1 MGAIA
6 EMTQKGKEFSD
17 GMDSVVI
24 RRRGACLIGGKTL
37 DMTDF
42 PDDFVKAGH
51 IVIHD
56 TSTDTYKPLGVS
68 SGAYSALPSGCTY
81 EGVVLA
87 SKPKEEA
94 FVSVMYTG
102 EVNDNASPYPLTES
116 IKTAL
121 KAALPGLYFKHD

>member
-6 EMTQKGKEFSD
+6 NMTQKGKEVSD

-24 RRRGACLIGGKTL
+24 RRMGACLIGGKTL
-37 DMTDF
+37 DVSDF

-51 IVIHD
+51 IVIHE

-68 SGAYSALPSGCTY
+68 SGAYSSLPNGCTY

-87 SKPKEEA
+87 SKPKERP

-102 EVNDNASPYPLTES
+102 EVNDNASPYPLTDA

-121 KAALPGLYFKHD
+121 KSVLPALYFKHD

>member
-6 EMTQKGKEFSD
+6 NMTQESNVYSD

-24 RRRGACLIGGKTL
+24 RRVGACLIAGKTL

-51 IVIHD
+51 IVIRV
-56 TSTDTYKPLGVS
+56 TSDDTYKPLGVS
-68 SGAYSALPSGCTY
+68 DGAYSSLPAGSEY
-81 EGVVLA
+81 VGVVRA
-87 SKPKEEA
+87 SKPKSA
-94 FVSVMYTG
+94 PFVSIMYTG
-102 EVNDNASPYPLTES
+102 EVNDNASPYPLTEE

>member
-1 MGAIA
+1 MGAVA
-6 EMTQKGKEFSD
+6 NMTQKGNDFSD
-17 GMDSVVI
+17 GMDAIVI
-24 RRRGACLIGGKTL
+24 RRIGACLIGGKTL
-37 DMTDF
+37 DMSSF

-56 TSTDTYKPLGVS
+56 TATDTYKPLGVS

-87 SKPKEEA
+87 SKPKETP

-102 EVNDNASPYPLTES
+102 EVNDNASPYPLTDA

-121 KAALPGLYFKHD
+121 KSALPGLYFKHD